1 MKWHVLKRHILN
13 DWRRR
18 RVRVSVS
25 IVVLGIVIF
34 IQYFISRLPQPVVLG
49 ETAYSPAISRA
60 SQQEI
65 VLHGPIL
72 SADPNLLLS
81 FDGKT
86 HQAVEFRAVKAKLT
100 SDSLSFLQ
108 NIVRDQY
115 SAPPVELEEVE
126 YLIAQDE
133 AAEYEAAS
141 EPNHRSFAQT
151 AETAPSCLTFVAVRA
166 IDGKLP
172 TEIHLY
178 QPEKGSRTFQALEIS
193 AVGADL
199 EVLIHQSQPD
209 SRKPEGNPWAAG
221 CKRTLVIGKEWR
233 IVNHGE
239 YDLSFI
245 VPPNVTFRFDFHALG
260 TTSSLQSAG
269 ELFEPF
275 VLGSLSLK
283 TKALSVVPNETN
295 SIDSSKPPRPYLSVE
310 ASGEPKA
317 ININGLRAA
326 DAELQLSFSGIGL
339 VEVNG
344 KAVKTLNLGD
354 FVNQNP
360 IIATMFGI
368 VNAALIG
375 WVAHNVFGNKNT
387 TESTGK

>member
-1 MKWHVLKRHILN
+1 MKWHVLRRHILIH
-13 DWRRR
+13 WRRR
-18 RVRVSVS
+18 WVRVSVS
-25 IVVLGIVIF
+25 VAVFGIVVLM
-34 IQYFISRLPQPVVLG
+34 QYFVSRLPQSQVLG
-49 ETAYSPAISRA
+49 EGSYSPAISRTA
-60 SQQEI
+60 QQKI
-65 VLHGPIL
+65 VLYGPIL
-72 SADPNLLLS
+72 SPDSNLLLS

-86 HQAVEFRAVKAKLT
+86 HQAVEFRAVKARLT
-100 SDSLSFLQ
+100 PDSFSFLQ
-108 NIVRDQY
+108 NIVRDQH
-115 SAPPVELEEVE
+115 SAPPVELEEIE

-141 EPNHRSFAQT
+141 GPNHRSFTQT

-178 QPEKGSRTFQALEIS
+178 QPEKGSRAFQALEIS
-193 AVGADL
+193 AVGANL

-209 SRKPEGNPWAAG
+209 SRKPEGNPWAVG
-221 CKRTLVIGKEWR
+221 CKRTLVIGKDWR

-239 YDLSFI
+239 YNLSFI
-245 VPPNVTFRFDFHALG
+245 VPPNAAFRFDFHALG
-260 TTSSLQSAG
+260 STSSLQSAS

-275 VLGSLSLK
+275 VLGNLSLK

-310 ASGEPKA
+310 AAGEPKA
-317 ININGLRAA
+317 ININGLRSA
-326 DAELQLSFSGIGL
+326 DAGLQLSFSGIGL

-344 KAVKTLNLGD
+344 KAVKTLSLGD

-360 IIATMFGI
+360 IIATMF
-368 VNAALIG
+368 VSLNAALIA
-375 WVAHNVFGNKNT
+375 WVVHNIFGNKST
-387 TESTGK
+387 RESTGK